1 MPYKKLSIVGGAV
14 AVALLTATAVSA
26 VSDRPGNR
34 AWGPGMMRGPMMMGP
49 MMGMRGPMMGPM
61 MGRGGPMMGRGAD
74 PGQIDQ
80 MFEFCRQ
87 MMSSWWGEAPAK
99 PKGKGA
105 PPKKS
110 K

>member
-1 MPYKKLSIVGGAV
+1 MRYKKLSIVGGAV

-26 VSDRPGNR
+26 VRERPDYR

-74 PGQIDQ
+74 QGQIDQ
-80 MFEFCRQ
+80 MFEFCRR
-87 MMSSWWGEAPAK
+87 MMSSWLGQPQAK
-99 PKGKGA
+99 PNEKSA
-105 PPKKS
+105 PPKKP